1 MISLPPATSRESLS
15 MDSGNPSPDTTF
27 TSERVSRSPP
37 GHGSES
43 DSRSLDLDSLSVD
56 DIGELEPRPEAGAT
70 VIHVMAGSPLDESV
84 QSAEVSVD
92 ARALTTVQTS
102 L

>member
-1 MISLPPATSRESLS
+1 
-15 MDSGNPSPDTTF
+15 MDSGNPSPDNTF

-37 GHGSES
+37 GPGSES
-43 DSRSLDLDSLSVD
+43 DSRSLDMDSLSVD
-56 DIGELEPRPEAGAT
+56 EGVDQVGGAT
-70 VIHVMAGSPLDESV
+70 VIQVESPPLDSSV
-84 QSAEVSVD
+84 QSAEVRNHSVDARGRATVHFVD